1 MRNLTLFSLSSL
13 FIACQ
18 EQPSE
23 NEAFSSAETSS
34 SAFDQSLQLN
44 SSNVEYQ
51 AFSEYLSAKTN
62 FSNYEQQLIDDACIF
77 GGVVSGEI
85 DRSDAVAPWHFDL
98 KDEHDVKLL
107 DVRGTLPQYDVQLI
121 SLSPES
127 KLDFSFEQSLI
138 TFVDDETIEITYE
151 KELFQVE
158 IDAYVHEF
166 SKVIS
171 GEWYICQI

>member
-1 MRNLTLFSLSSL
+1 MRNLTFISLSSL

-23 NEAFSSAETSS
+23 YQAFSSAETPSS
-34 SAFDQSLQLN
+34 TFDQALQLN
-44 SSNVEYQ
+44 ASNVEYQ
-51 AFSEYLSAKTN
+51 ALNEYLSAKTN
-62 FSNYEQQLIDDACIF
+62 FSNFEQQLIDDACIF
-77 GGVVSGEI
+77 GGVVTGEI

-98 KDEHDVKLL
+98 KDEHDLKLL
-107 DVRGTLPQYDVQLI
+107 DVRGNLPQYDVQLI

-127 KLDFSFEQSLI
+127 KLDLSFEQSSI
-138 TFVDDETIEITYE
+138 AFVDDETIEITYE

-158 IDAYVHEF
+158 IDAYVHDF